1 MRSSLHALY
10 TIIYCGVCRY
20 LRSAWQLILPPLVS
34 NILYFTIFGH
44 IIGQH
49 IGSID
54 GLSYIQFIA
63 PGLILMTIITSSY
76 NSTLGAIFYSKFCR
90 NIEEVLV
97 APMPTSILLLGLI
110 TAGTLRGLLNGLL
123 VTIIACFFVR
133 LEFLHVGLMLLTA
146 MLSAALFALAGFCNA
161 IFAKKWDDIVV
172 IPTFV
177 ITPIT
182 YLGGIFFALSSLP
195 AVWQKIAA
203 YNPLLYI
210 INAFRYS
217 VTGVSDVPITKALII
232 LVIAVIALFSTNIY
246 LLKTGIGMKT

>member
-1 MRSSLHALY
+1 MCSSFHALY
-10 TIIYCGVCRY
+10 TIIYCGICRY

-34 NILYFTIFGH
+34 NVLYFTIFGH

-49 IGSID
+49 IASID
-54 GLSYIQFIA
+54 GLTYIQFIA

-110 TAGTLRGLLNGLL
+110 TAGTLRGLLNGVL
-123 VTIIACFFVR
+123 VTIVACFFVH

-146 MLSAALFALAGFCNA
+146 ALSAALFALAGFCNA
-161 IFAKKWDDIVV
+161 LFAKKWDDIVV

-182 YLGGIFFALSSLP
+182 YLGGIFFSLSSLP
-195 AVWQKIAA
+195 TMWQTVAA

-217 VTGVSDVPITKALII
+217 LTGVSDVPIQQALII
-232 LVIAVIALFSTNIY
+232 LILAVVVLFGGNMVF
-246 LLKTGIGMKT
+246 LKKGIGIRT